1 MVRAQIEAAITGIV
15 QSQALICILASRTPC
30 FGRLY
35 DALPE
40 ESRVARVKLVVPQG
54 HPSDTDLV
62 IHLAGTGD
70 HGFERRLHL
79 GFPLIKQ
86 VLFRRDTLGAVHRCS
101 DLGGCLIGVTKGMT
115 QGEPYWLIFAGI
127 ATCAEINQR

>member
-1 MVRAQIEAAITGIV
+1 
-15 QSQALICILASRTPC
+15 
-30 FGRLY
+30 
-35 DALPE
+35 
-40 ESRVARVKLVVPQG
+40 VKLVVPQG

-86 VLFRRDTLGAVHRCS
+86 VLFRRDTLGAVYCCS
-101 DLGGCLIGVTKGMT
+101 DLGGCLIVGVTKGMT
-115 QGEPYWLIFAGI
+115 QGEPYRLIYAGI